1 MPSVLTV
8 TRWEARKLVSQ
19 KRTYLGLAAAVGAPL
34 LFVGAL
40 AVQNGAPTD
49 EPFGASVRSSGLA
62 IPLLMLV
69 FGSIWLFPLIAALV
83 AGDIVA
89 SEDQNGTLKTI
100 LTRSLN
106 RGHIFAGKVVVAV
119 AYATFA
125 ITLMVVTA
133 IAAGSIQSGFN
144 PLRTLTGT
152 EVSAGRATLLVF
164 VSLAVYLM
172 PLAAVVAIGVMLSTL
187 TRNSAGAVVGTL
199 MLSLLMQLIGV
210 LPGFGGVRPYLLT
223 TQFDAWQ
230 GLLREPIDTA
240 PIVHAAWICPLYAV
254 PALAIAYIV
263 FQRRD
268 VAGG

>member
-1 MPSVLTV
+1 M
-8 TRWEARKLVSQ
+8 
-19 KRTYLGLAAAVGAPL
+19 
-34 LFVGAL
+34 
-40 AVQNGAPTD
+40 
-49 EPFGASVRSSGLA
+49 RSSGLA

-100 LTRSLN
+100 LTRSID
-106 RGHIFAGKVVVAV
+106 RGQVFAGKVVVA
-119 AYATFA
+119 ACYATLS
-125 ITLMVVTA
+125 ITLMVTTA
-133 IAAGSIQSGFN
+133 IVAGSIQSGFN
-144 PLRTLTGT
+144 PLQTLTGT
-152 EVSAGRATLLVF
+152 EVSAARATLLVF

-172 PLAAVVAIGVMLSTL
+172 PLLSIVALGVMLSTL

-230 GLLREPIDTA
+230 GLLREPIDTG
-240 PIVHAAWICPLYAV
+240 PIVHAAWVCPLYAV
-254 PALAIAYIV
+254 PALVVAYIV